1 MKKKAGFI
9 AQAALL
15 LLSATA
21 GTASHAANPIV
32 PGWYADPEIRIF
44 NGQYWIY
51 PTYSDD
57 FGKPDRS
64 ASFSTQQQEMRA
76 RKELI
81 WEPYLKQTFLN
92 AFSSP
97 DLVHWTRHDHVL
109 DVENV
114 AWAAY
119 AVWAPSAIEHKGKYY
134 LFFGAND
141 IKSNGQLGGIG
152 VAVSERPEGPFRDAL
167 GKPLIGEIR
176 NGAQPID
183 QMVFKD
189 DDGQTYMYYGGW
201 KHANVVK
208 LAPDLLSLVPF
219 PDGVTFKEITP
230 DPAYVEGSFMAKRK
244 GVYYLMWSEGE
255 WTGPDYRVAYAMGP
269 SPFGPFKRVGTI
281 LAQDGKIARGAGHH
295 SVVNIPGTDDWVI
308 AYHRRPLKD
317 ENGHHREIA
326 IERLYSRT
334 TARSAR
340 ENDHGRRG
348 AAACRCGPLING
360 AVASRPIPGRAGR
373 DGKRAR
379 PRQCRRR
386 LRSAPSCR
394 SGG

>member
-1 MKKKAGFI
+1 MKNNPRLVTHTAI
-9 AQAALL
+9 SLL
-15 LLSATA
+15 LAA
-21 GTASHAANPIV
+21 VGTLAQAANPIV

-64 ASFSTQQQEMRA
+64 RSFTPQQEKMRA
-76 RKELI
+76 KKALI

-97 DLVHWTRHDHVL
+97 DLVHWTKHEHVL
-109 DVENV
+109 DVEHV
-114 AWAAY
+114 SWAAY
-119 AVWAPSAIEHKGKYY
+119 AVWAPSAIEYKGKYY

-141 IKSNGQLGGIG
+141 IKSNGQPGGIG
-152 VAVSERPEGPFRDAL
+152 VAVSDRPEGPFKDAL

-189 DDGQTYMYYGGW
+189 DDGQIYMYYGGW

-208 LAPDLLSLVPF
+208 LAPDLLSLLPF

-244 GVYYLMWSEGE
+244 GVYYLMWSEGG

-269 SPFGPFKRVGTI
+269 SPTGPFKRIGTI
-281 LAQDGKIARGAGHH
+281 LAQDGKIANGAGHH
-295 SVVNIPGTDDWVI
+295 SVVNITGTDEWYI
-308 AYHRRPLKD
+308 AYHRRPLNDKD
-317 ENGHHREIA
+317 GHHREMA
-326 IERLYSRT
+326 IDRLYFNDDGTIRPVVMTNEGVAPRT
-334 TARSAR
+334 L
-340 ENDHGRRG
+340 G
-348 AAACRCGPLING
+348 
-360 AVASRPIPGRAGR
+360 ASR
-373 DGKRAR
+373 
-379 PRQCRRR
+379 
-386 LRSAPSCR
+386 
-394 SGG
+394 